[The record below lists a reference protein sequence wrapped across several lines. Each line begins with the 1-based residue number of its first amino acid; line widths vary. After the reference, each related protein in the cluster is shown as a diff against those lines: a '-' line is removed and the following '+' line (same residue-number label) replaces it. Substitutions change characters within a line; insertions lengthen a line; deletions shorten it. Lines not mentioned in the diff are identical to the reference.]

1 MSKPIYLD
9 YNASTPIA
17 PAVLEVMTVA
27 FRDVHGNPLSMHAF
41 GVAAR
46 EVVEKARGEVA
57 AAIGAEADEI
67 VFTSGGTESNN
78 AAIEGVAL
86 ALGDR
91 GRHLVI
97 TAIEHASV
105 EQACRRLEKR
115 GWGVTRIAVDPDG
128 VIDARAIESA
138 IRPDTVLVSVM
149 HANNET
155 GVIQPVAAA
164 ARAAHAK
171 GVLVH
176 TDAAQSMGKI
186 RVNVRD
192 LDVDLLSIAGHKL
205 YAPQGIGALYI
216 RRGTPF
222 TPLILGAGHQGNRRS
237 GTENVALSA
246 ALGAACAL
254 AARDLPA
261 RHDHL
266 LAMRDRL
273 EATLRRAFPALV
285 VHGGAAKRLPNTL
298 YAALPG
304 LDANELLAVMDGVAT
319 GSGAA
324 CHSGKAD
331 PSKVLL
337 AMGVKPE
344 IAKATL
350 RLTTGSST
358 TADEIDEA
366 ARRIVQAVK
375 ALAESSRA

>member
-1 MSKPIYLD
+1 
-9 YNASTPIA
+9 
-17 PAVLEVMTVA
+17 
-27 FRDVHGNPLSMHAF
+27 MHAF
-41 GVAAR
+41 GLAAR
-46 EVVEKARGEVA
+46 QVVEQARAQVA

-105 EQACRRLEKR
+105 EQACRLLEKR
-115 GWGVTRIAVDPDG
+115 GWGVTRVPVDPHG
-128 VIDARAIESA
+128 AIDARAIESA

-171 GVLVH
+171 GVAIH
-176 TDAAQSMGKI
+176 TDAAQSLGKI
-186 RVNVRD
+186 RVNVRE

-205 YAPQGIGALYI
+205 YAPQGVGALYL

-222 TPLILGAGHQGNRRS
+222 TPLILGAGHQQNRRS

-254 AARDLPA
+254 AEQQLDARREHA
-261 RHDHL
+261 

-273 EATLRRAFPALV
+273 EARLRAAFPSLV
-285 VHGGAAKRLPNTL
+285 VHGAEAKRLPNTL
-298 YAALPG
+298 YAAFPG
-304 LDANELLAVMDGVAT
+304 VDANELLLRMDGVAT

-344 IAKATL
+344 LAKSTL
-350 RLTTGSST
+350 RLTTGWPT

-366 ARRIVQAVK
+366 AKRIVEA
-375 ALAESSRA
+375 ANAGAGSAGA